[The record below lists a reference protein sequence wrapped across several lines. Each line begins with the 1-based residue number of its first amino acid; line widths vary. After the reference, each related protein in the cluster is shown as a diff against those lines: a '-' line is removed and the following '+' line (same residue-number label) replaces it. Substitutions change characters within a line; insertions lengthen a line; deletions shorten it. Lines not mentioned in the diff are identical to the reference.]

1 MLSPVDADDADRS
14 DRDEILAILS
24 QNIQFIHGH
33 LEAMDLDSR
42 EDQELAIKWMRTL
55 GSLGG
60 QYRLLTK
67 DTDLDEM
74 ESDLEL
80 LQAAREV
87 QFDE

>member
-1 MLSPVDADDADRS
+1 MPSSADADNADRS
-14 DRDEILAILS
+14 DRDEILGILS

-33 LEAMDLDSR
+33 LQAMDLEST

-55 GSLGG
+55 GSLAG

-80 LQAAREV
+80 LQAAKEV
-87 QFDE
+87 QSDD